1 MSIETFAD
9 KVDELL
15 KAGDGIT
22 RDKPDV
28 LTFLNSNWIEQH
40 ILSAVANG
48 ISKLGVEVESVRDA
62 MAVENP
68 AFLYRGRNADGVW
81 RRLILRS
88 AGNSLPYHS
97 TFREPFA
104 IVAISNLVVDEYGI
118 IGTKGEDWYYRP
130 SRDLRLEKKATHH
143 LEKGD
148 VIVRTDVNTL
158 LDVRDANNVKYVLQ
172 IQGEA
177 DALGEEAG
185 YQLAFSRDDLTFIAT
200 SMMDL
205 NSTKMITV
213 LEILENFGS
222 TQTGDIAFKLT
233 DHYSP
238 IVRWRALSSLN
249 KSADPRTE
257 DVLVAFCADPVSF
270 IQEGARQA
278 LGKAGRK
285 A

>member
-1 MSIETFAD
+1 MRSMTISSSISTSPLAQLATNFATFFPQSSSSFSIDRLDLGSGEKISPESAGVLRMAIETFAD

-130 SRDLRLEKKATHH
+130 SRDLRLEKKP
-143 LEKGD
+143 
-148 VIVRTDVNTL
+148 
-158 LDVRDANNVKYVLQ
+158 
-172 IQGEA
+172 
-177 DALGEEAG
+177 
-185 YQLAFSRDDLTFIAT
+185 LTI
-200 SMMDL
+200 
-205 NSTKMITV
+205 
-213 LEILENFGS
+213 
-222 TQTGDIAFKLT
+222 
-233 DHYSP
+233 
-238 IVRWRALSSLN
+238 
-249 KSADPRTE
+249 
-257 DVLVAFCADPVSF
+257 
-270 IQEGARQA
+270 
-278 LGKAGRK
+278 
-285 A
+285 